1 MVQVLIFDDNPDQL
15 HLLRRNIEGEGRELL
30 AAGSVPEAVELLKR
44 HSPGLVVADIRFSRE
59 GQLEK
64 GAGLELLELAKVKDN
79 AIQVILVTNYASPEI
94 SRKAMEQGAF
104 DILDRTPTGLDFW
117 AMLRAKVK
125 LALHYRELLLRDR
138 DREAK

>member
-15 HLLRRNIEGEGRELL
+15 HLLRRHIEGEGRELL

-44 HSPGLVVADIRFSRE
+44 HSPGLVVADIRFGRG
-59 GQLEK
+59 GQLDKE
-64 GAGLELLELAKVKDN
+64 AGLELLELAKAKDN
-79 AIQVILVTNYASPEI
+79 TIQVILVTNYASPEI